1 MASQEDVFDKIS
13 RFLAKREGIDK
24 TLKVLRYSARLA
36 VALSPKDQDLT
47 KRLSSFEK
55 SVGVSRKAFRLG
67 KFLQDVNSLRHSKT
81 NDATILLEL
90 LAYGGEGVYY
100 FLEQFTWLVK
110 TGALNK
116 DLEERLAFAS
126 AFAELLGYVGS
137 IWLSFLKL
145 QKLVKQEK
153 DLADQLQKLRKDG
166 RETDAKLESA
176 LASLRFQRN
185 LRFALILQDV
195 ADSVMALNDV
205 TSGRYKGLNHPAVL
219 ALAGLTSGCISF
231 YKNWNL

>member
-36 VALSPKDQDLT
+36 VALSPKDQELT

-81 NDATILLEL
+81 KDATIILEL
-90 LAYGGEGVYY
+90 LAYGGEGIYY
-100 FLEQFTWLVK
+100 FIEQFTWLVK

-116 DLEERLAFAS
+116 DLEERLAYAS
-126 AFAELLGYVGS
+126 AFAELVGYAGN
-137 IWLSFLKL
+137 IWISYLKL
-145 QKLVKQEK
+145 EKLIKQESE
-153 DLADQLQKLRKDG
+153 LTERLLKLRKG
-166 RETDAKLESA
+166 VTDAKLEST
-176 LASLRFQRN
+176 LVTLRFQRN
-185 LRFALILQDV
+185 LRCALIVQDI

-205 TSGRYKGLNHPAVL
+205 TGGRHRALNSPVVL